1 MKLIKVLFLFLFI
14 TFVKSFLGQVGYNAG
29 NDVIV
34 PPNVVNCNGGAA
46 STFSITISK
55 FEYND
60 PNINISCAG
69 EADGQIK
76 IEITDL
82 LIVTILH
89 KMIKQR
95 KDAASQ
101 FTDANRQELADKE
114 IREIDILSV
123 YLPEQMTESDIVA
136 NIAQEVA
143 LLGASSMQDM
153 GKVMGVLK
161 SKLQGKAD
169 MSVVSKKVKELLNT

>member
-1 MKLIKVLFLFLFI
+1 MADNLILAEI
-14 TFVKSFLGQVGYNAG
+14 QEAVKTAMRERNKE
-29 NDVIV
+29 
-34 PPNVVNCNGGAA
+34 A
-46 STFSITISK
+46 STTLRMAISEFK
-55 FEYND
+55 KEEID
-60 PNINISCAG
+60 K
-69 EADGQIK
+69 K
-76 IEITDL
+76 IEITDF
-82 LIVTILH
+82 LIVAVLH

-123 YLPEQMTESDIVA
+123 YLPEQMKESDIVA
-136 NIAQEVA
+136 NIAQEIA

>member
-1 MKLIKVLFLFLFI
+1 MADNLILAEI
-14 TFVKSFLGQVGYNAG
+14 QEAVKTAMRERNKE
-29 NDVIV
+29 
-34 PPNVVNCNGGAA
+34 A
-46 STFSITISK
+46 STTLRMAISEFK
-55 FEYND
+55 KEEID
-60 PNINISCAG
+60 K
-69 EADGQIK
+69 K
-76 IEITDL
+76 IEITDF
-82 LIVTILH
+82 LIVAIIH

-101 FTDANRQELADKE
+101 FTNANRQELADKE

-123 YLPEQMTESDIVA
+123 YLPEQMKESDIVA

-169 MSVVSKKVKELLNT
+169 MSVVSKKVKELLNA

>member
-1 MKLIKVLFLFLFI
+1 MADNLILAEI
-14 TFVKSFLGQVGYNAG
+14 QEAVKTAMRERNKE
-29 NDVIV
+29 
-34 PPNVVNCNGGAA
+34 A
-46 STFSITISK
+46 STTLRMAISEFK
-55 FEYND
+55 KEEID
-60 PNINISCAG
+60 K
-69 EADGQIK
+69 K
-76 IEITDL
+76 IEITDF
-82 LIVTILH
+82 LIVAIIH

-123 YLPEQMTESDIVA
+123 YLPEQMKESDIVA

>member
-1 MKLIKVLFLFLFI
+1 MADNLILAEI
-14 TFVKSFLGQVGYNAG
+14 QEAVKTAMRERNKE
-29 NDVIV
+29 
-34 PPNVVNCNGGAA
+34 A
-46 STFSITISK
+46 STTLRMAISEFK
-55 FEYND
+55 KEEID
-60 PNINISCAG
+60 R
-69 EADGQIK
+69 K

>member
-1 MKLIKVLFLFLFI
+1 MADNLILAEI
-14 TFVKSFLGQVGYNAG
+14 QEAVKTAMRERNKE
-29 NDVIV
+29 
-34 PPNVVNCNGGAA
+34 A
-46 STFSITISK
+46 STTLRMAISEFK
-55 FEYND
+55 KEEID
-60 PNINISCAG
+60 R
-69 EADGQIK
+69 K

-136 NIAQEVA
+136 NIAEEVA
-143 LLGASSMQDM
+143 LLGASSMKDM

>member
-1 MKLIKVLFLFLFI
+1 MADNLILAEI
-14 TFVKSFLGQVGYNAG
+14 QEAVKTAMRERNKE
-29 NDVIV
+29 
-34 PPNVVNCNGGAA
+34 A
-46 STFSITISK
+46 STTLRMAISEFK
-55 FEYND
+55 KEEID
-60 PNINISCAG
+60 K
-69 EADGQIK
+69 K
-76 IEITDL
+76 IEITDF
-82 LIVTILH
+82 LIVAILH

-123 YLPEQMTESDIVA
+123 YLPEQMKESDIVA

-169 MSVVSKKVKELLNT
+169 MSVVSKKVKELLNA

>member
-1 MKLIKVLFLFLFI
+1 MADNLILAEI
-14 TFVKSFLGQVGYNAG
+14 QEAVKTAMRERNKE
-29 NDVIV
+29 
-34 PPNVVNCNGGAA
+34 A
-46 STFSITISK
+46 STTLRMAISEFK
-55 FEYND
+55 KEEID
-60 PNINISCAG
+60 K
-69 EADGQIK
+69 K
-76 IEITDL
+76 IEITDF
-82 LIVTILH
+82 LIVAILH

-123 YLPEQMTESDIVA
+123 YLPEQMKESDIVA
-136 NIAQEVA
+136 NIAQEIA

-169 MSVVSKKVKELLNT
+169 MSVVSKKVKELLNA

>member
-1 MKLIKVLFLFLFI
+1 MADNLILAEI
-14 TFVKSFLGQVGYNAG
+14 QEAVKTAMRERNKE
-29 NDVIV
+29 
-34 PPNVVNCNGGAA
+34 A
-46 STFSITISK
+46 STTLRMAISEFK
-55 FEYND
+55 KEEID
-60 PNINISCAG
+60 R
-69 EADGQIK
+69 K

-123 YLPEQMTESDIVA
+123 YLPEQMTESDIVV

>member
-1 MKLIKVLFLFLFI
+1 MADNLILAEI
-14 TFVKSFLGQVGYNAG
+14 QEAVKTAMRERNKE
-29 NDVIV
+29 
-34 PPNVVNCNGGAA
+34 A
-46 STFSITISK
+46 STTLRMAISEFK
-55 FEYND
+55 KEEID
-60 PNINISCAG
+60 R
-69 EADGQIK
+69 K

-136 NIAQEVA
+136 NIAEEVA

>member
-1 MKLIKVLFLFLFI
+1 MADNLILAEI
-14 TFVKSFLGQVGYNAG
+14 QEAVKTAMRERNKE
-29 NDVIV
+29 
-34 PPNVVNCNGGAA
+34 A
-46 STFSITISK
+46 STTLRMAISEFK
-55 FEYND
+55 KEEID
-60 PNINISCAG
+60 K
-69 EADGQIK
+69 K
-76 IEITDL
+76 IEITDF
-82 LIVTILH
+82 LIVAILH

-123 YLPEQMTESDIVA
+123 YLPEQMKESDIVA

-161 SKLQGKAD
+161 SKPQGKAD

>member
-1 MKLIKVLFLFLFI
+1 MADNLILAEI
-14 TFVKSFLGQVGYNAG
+14 QEAVKTAMRERNKE
-29 NDVIV
+29 
-34 PPNVVNCNGGAA
+34 A
-46 STFSITISK
+46 STTLRMAISEFK
-55 FEYND
+55 KEEID
-60 PNINISCAG
+60 K
-69 EADGQIK
+69 K
-76 IEITDL
+76 IEITDF

-123 YLPEQMTESDIVA
+123 YLPEQMKESDIVA
-136 NIAQEVA
+136 NITQEVA

>member
-1 MKLIKVLFLFLFI
+1 MADNLILAEI
-14 TFVKSFLGQVGYNAG
+14 QEAVKTAMRERNKE
-29 NDVIV
+29 
-34 PPNVVNCNGGAA
+34 A
-46 STFSITISK
+46 STTLRMAISEFK
-55 FEYND
+55 KEEID
-60 PNINISCAG
+60 R
-69 EADGQIK
+69 K

-136 NIAQEVA
+136 NSAQEVA

>member
-1 MKLIKVLFLFLFI
+1 MADNLILAEI
-14 TFVKSFLGQVGYNAG
+14 QEAVKTAMRERNKE
-29 NDVIV
+29 
-34 PPNVVNCNGGAA
+34 A
-46 STFSITISK
+46 STTLRMAISEFK
-55 FEYND
+55 KEEID
-60 PNINISCAG
+60 RK
-69 EADGQIK
+69 IK
-76 IEITDL
+76 ITDL

>member
-1 MKLIKVLFLFLFI
+1 MADNLILAEI
-14 TFVKSFLGQVGYNAG
+14 QEAVKTAMRERNKE
-29 NDVIV
+29 
-34 PPNVVNCNGGAA
+34 A
-46 STFSITISK
+46 STTLRMAISEFKKEEIDRK
-55 FEYND
+55 F
-60 PNINISCAG
+60 
-69 EADGQIK
+69 
-76 IEITDL
+76 EITDL

>member
-1 MKLIKVLFLFLFI
+1 MADNLILAEI
-14 TFVKSFLGQVGYNAG
+14 QEAVKTAMRERNKE
-29 NDVIV
+29 
-34 PPNVVNCNGGAA
+34 A
-46 STFSITISK
+46 STTLRMAISEFK
-55 FEYND
+55 KEEID
-60 PNINISCAG
+60 R
-69 EADGQIK
+69 K

-101 FTDANRQELADKE
+101 FTDANRQELANKE

>member
-1 MKLIKVLFLFLFI
+1 MADNLILAEI
-14 TFVKSFLGQVGYNAG
+14 QEAVKTAMRERNKE
-29 NDVIV
+29 
-34 PPNVVNCNGGAA
+34 A
-46 STFSITISK
+46 STTLRMAISEFK
-55 FEYND
+55 KEEID
-60 PNINISCAG
+60 R
-69 EADGQIK
+69 K

-114 IREIDILSV
+114 IREIDILTV

>member
-1 MKLIKVLFLFLFI
+1 MADNLILAEI
-14 TFVKSFLGQVGYNAG
+14 QEAVKTAMRERNKE
-29 NDVIV
+29 
-34 PPNVVNCNGGAA
+34 A
-46 STFSITISK
+46 STTLRMAISEFK
-55 FEYND
+55 KEEID
-60 PNINISCAG
+60 K
-69 EADGQIK
+69 K
-76 IEITDL
+76 IEITDF
-82 LIVTILH
+82 LIVAILH

-123 YLPEQMTESDIVA
+123 YLPEQMKESDIVA
-136 NIAQEVA
+136 NIAQEIA

>member
-1 MKLIKVLFLFLFI
+1 MADNLILAEI
-14 TFVKSFLGQVGYNAG
+14 QEAVKTAMRERNKE
-29 NDVIV
+29 
-34 PPNVVNCNGGAA
+34 A
-46 STFSITISK
+46 STTLRMAISEFK
-55 FEYND
+55 KEEID
-60 PNINISCAG
+60 K
-69 EADGQIK
+69 K
-76 IEITDL
+76 IEITDF
-82 LIVTILH
+82 LIVVILH

-123 YLPEQMTESDIVA
+123 YLPEQMKESDIVA
-136 NIAQEVA
+136 NIAQEIA

>member
-1 MKLIKVLFLFLFI
+1 MADNLILAEI
-14 TFVKSFLGQVGYNAG
+14 QEAVKTAMRERNKE
-29 NDVIV
+29 
-34 PPNVVNCNGGAA
+34 A
-46 STFSITISK
+46 STTLRMAISEFK
-55 FEYND
+55 KEEID
-60 PNINISCAG
+60 K
-69 EADGQIK
+69 K
-76 IEITDL
+76 IEITDF
-82 LIVTILH
+82 LIVAILH

-123 YLPEQMTESDIVA
+123 YLPEQMKESEIVA
-136 NIAQEVA
+136 NIAQEIA

>member
-1 MKLIKVLFLFLFI
+1 MADNLILAEI
-14 TFVKSFLGQVGYNAG
+14 QEAVKTAMRERNKE
-29 NDVIV
+29 
-34 PPNVVNCNGGAA
+34 A
-46 STFSITISK
+46 STTLRMAISEFK
-55 FEYND
+55 KEEID
-60 PNINISCAG
+60 K
-69 EADGQIK
+69 K
-76 IEITDL
+76 IEITDF

-123 YLPEQMTESDIVA
+123 YLPEQMKESDIVA
-136 NIAQEVA
+136 NIAQEIA

>member
-1 MKLIKVLFLFLFI
+1 MADNLILAEI
-14 TFVKSFLGQVGYNAG
+14 QEAVKTAMRERNKE
-29 NDVIV
+29 
-34 PPNVVNCNGGAA
+34 A
-46 STFSITISK
+46 STTLRMAISEFK
-55 FEYND
+55 KEEID
-60 PNINISCAG
+60 K
-69 EADGQIK
+69 K
-76 IEITDL
+76 IEITDF
-82 LIVTILH
+82 LIVAILH

-123 YLPEQMTESDIVA
+123 YLPEQMKESDIVA

>member
-1 MKLIKVLFLFLFI
+1 MADNLILAEI
-14 TFVKSFLGQVGYNAG
+14 QEAVKTAMRERNKE
-29 NDVIV
+29 
-34 PPNVVNCNGGAA
+34 A
-46 STFSITISK
+46 STTLRMAISEFK
-55 FEYND
+55 KEEID
-60 PNINISCAG
+60 K
-69 EADGQIK
+69 K
-76 IEITDL
+76 IEITDF

-123 YLPEQMTESDIVA
+123 YLPEQMKESDIVA
-136 NIAQEVA
+136 NIAQEIA

-169 MSVVSKKVKELLNT
+169 MSVVSKKVKELLNA

>member
-29 NDVIV
+29 NAVIV

-76 IEITDL
+76 IEITENQKNPEKIATNKGQNIQNIENTKKTL
-82 LIVTILH
+82 NVF
-89 KMIKQR
+89 R
-95 KDAASQ
+95 C
-101 FTDANRQELADKE
+101 KE
-114 IREIDILSV
+114 IF
-123 YLPEQMTESDIVA
+123 
-136 NIAQEVA
+136 
-143 LLGASSMQDM
+143 
-153 GKVMGVLK
+153 K
-161 SKLQGKAD
+161 
-169 MSVVSKKVKELLNT
+169 

>member
-1 MKLIKVLFLFLFI
+1 MADNLILAEI
-14 TFVKSFLGQVGYNAG
+14 QEAVKTAMRERNKE
-29 NDVIV
+29 
-34 PPNVVNCNGGAA
+34 A
-46 STFSITISK
+46 STTLRMAISEFK
-55 FEYND
+55 KEEID
-60 PNINISCAG
+60 K
-69 EADGQIK
+69 K
-76 IEITDL
+76 IEITDF

-123 YLPEQMTESDIVA
+123 YLPEQMKESDIVA

>member
-1 MKLIKVLFLFLFI
+1 MADNLILAEI
-14 TFVKSFLGQVGYNAG
+14 QEAVKTAMRERNKE
-29 NDVIV
+29 
-34 PPNVVNCNGGAA
+34 A
-46 STFSITISK
+46 STTLRMAISEFK
-55 FEYND
+55 KEEID
-60 PNINISCAG
+60 K
-69 EADGQIK
+69 K
-76 IEITDL
+76 IEITDF
-82 LIVTILH
+82 LIVAIIH

-123 YLPEQMTESDIVA
+123 YLPEQMKESDIVA
-136 NIAQEVA
+136 NIAQEIA

>member
-1 MKLIKVLFLFLFI
+1 MRERNKE
-14 TFVKSFLGQVGYNAG
+14 
-29 NDVIV
+29 
-34 PPNVVNCNGGAA
+34 A
-46 STFSITISK
+46 STTLRMAISEFK
-55 FEYND
+55 KEEID
-60 PNINISCAG
+60 K
-69 EADGQIK
+69 K
-76 IEITDL
+76 IEITDF

-123 YLPEQMTESDIVA
+123 YLPEQMKESDIVA

-169 MSVVSKKVKELLNT
+169 MSVVSKKVKELLNA

>member
-1 MKLIKVLFLFLFI
+1 MADNLILAEI
-14 TFVKSFLGQVGYNAG
+14 QEAVKTAMRERNKE
-29 NDVIV
+29 
-34 PPNVVNCNGGAA
+34 A
-46 STFSITISK
+46 STTLRMAISEFK
-55 FEYND
+55 KEEID
-60 PNINISCAG
+60 K
-69 EADGQIK
+69 K
-76 IEITDL
+76 IEITDF

-123 YLPEQMTESDIVA
+123 YLPEQMKESDIVA

-169 MSVVSKKVKELLNT
+169 MSVVSKKVKELLNA